1 MTAPELSERKQR
13 LLMALVERHIRDGQ
27 PVGSKTLAE
36 GASLQVS
43 SATIRNIM
51 AELEDIGVLASPHTS
66 AGRIPTAV
74 GYRLYVD
81 ALLRS
86 APMLDAN
93 ARGLKKELEQLIDP
107 DQSPAELVA
116 QASRALAE
124 LTRMAGVVVVPRREV
139 TRLRMVEFL
148 PLSGQRV
155 LVILVIN
162 RAEVQNRVIHTDR
175 EYGESEL
182 RQAANYI
189 NRTYAGC
196 DLDDICDG
204 LLKTMAA
211 DKRQMDLMM
220 QTTMDVAAKALRRT
234 EKESG
239 EQYVVSGEANLL
251 DSARGDDLDK
261 LRDLFE
267 AGDLDKAHDLLAQ
280 ALAGLDTDLARE
292 CLAITP
298 EHVSLSGWSEL
309 VEAIALHEGEPI
321 TGVTL
326 AIANDADSTFEKG
339 QMHRPYMM
347 LGLYSDEG
355 YAFSAADVPGL
366 IAETRR
372 EDGPAWA
379 GHDEDIEVYLDCEG
393 LDLINTRLLFHKQR
407 HFFPDDA
414 PDSAPRR

>member
-1 MTAPELSERKQR
+1 MAAPELSERKQR

-43 SATIRNIM
+43 PATIRNIM

-66 AGRIPTAV
+66 AGRIPTEV

-93 ARGLKKELEQLIDP
+93 ARGLKRELEQLIDP
-107 DQSPAELVA
+107 DQSPTELVA

-124 LTRMAGVVVVPRREV
+124 LTRMAG
-139 TRLRMVEFL
+139 
-148 PLSGQRV
+148 V

-261 LRDLFE
+261 LRDLFDAFNSKRDILHLLERSVRADGVQIFIGRE
-267 AGDLDKAHDLLAQ
+267 AGYQAFDEYSLVSAPYRAEDQTVGVLAVV
-280 ALAGLDTDLARE
+280 GPTRMDYERVIPTVDITARI
-292 CLAITP
+292 L
-298 EHVSLSGWSEL
+298 
-309 VEAIALHEGEPI
+309 
-321 TGVTL
+321 
-326 AIANDADSTFEKG
+326 
-339 QMHRPYMM
+339 
-347 LGLYSDEG
+347 
-355 YAFSAADVPGL
+355 SAALRNG
-366 IAETRR
+366 
-372 EDGPAWA
+372 
-379 GHDEDIEVYLDCEG
+379 
-393 LDLINTRLLFHKQR
+393 
-407 HFFPDDA
+407 
-414 PDSAPRR
+414 